1 MRAKGGAQPIG
12 KNQTTLFLYKG
23 PVSIPNF
30 HHSESISRSSLH
42 GTVIKE
48 SN

>member
-23 PVSIPNF
+23 PVSIPTFTTQNP
-30 HHSESISRSSLH
+30 SL
-42 GTVIKE
+42 GIPFMAQ
-48 SN
+48 